1 MPRAERRTPLR
12 YFIGATCQAGLCIPA
27 DLSED
32 EVSMY
37 IDVYTLLAARYGPIR
52 KYGGPIPAGA
62 SRAYAAL
69 SAVYR
74 ELERRYGPARKAGR
88 RRLYSA
94 IAYSAVARLMPVD
107 ETDLLALPVR
117 PKART
122 LRVEGLPYFL
132 EKVRGIL
139 VRRPAPSSRSWRG
152 QTLSGSGS
160 GS

>member
-27 DLSED
+27 ELTED

-107 ETDLLALPVR
+107 EPDLLALPVR
-117 PKART
+117 PKAT
-122 LRVEGLPYFL
+122 ALSAEGLPRFL
-132 EKVRGIL
+132 EKVKKVMKKKR
-139 VRRPAPSSRSWRG
+139 
-152 QTLSGSGS
+152 
-160 GS
+160 

>member
-27 DLSED
+27 ELTED

-52 KYGGPIPAGA
+52 KYGGFIPAGA

-69 SAVYR
+69 SAAYR
-74 ELERRYGPARKAGR
+74 ELERRYGLARKAGR

-107 ETDLLALPVR
+107 EPDLLALPAR
-117 PKART
+117 PKMRSF
-122 LRVEGLPYFL
+122 RVEGLPYLLVTVRKIL
-132 EKVRGIL
+132 EKG
-139 VRRPAPSSRSWRG
+139 RRRSSRS
-152 QTLSGSGS
+152 S
-160 GS
+160 